1 MSRSRARA
9 ATPSRVA
16 ATVLLAAFALTATA
30 DARRARQPIQLR
42 IEGFFAAA
50 PDGVRPLRTVDV
62 RIGRE
67 VTRRLAVQRIVNLS
81 SGQLGATI
89 LDEASRFRPSFRFT
103 GDRAL
108 LARLEAAPDGRLVTI
123 TGNLSSGR
131 HVLLAR
137 VDVDEASATTTSEPA
152 PAATP
157 PPS

>member
-1 MSRSRARA
+1 MSRSRVLA
-9 ATPSRVA
+9 ATPARIA
-16 ATVLLAAFALTATA
+16 ATVLLAALALTATA
-30 DARRARQPIQLR
+30 DARRARQPVQLR

-67 VTRRLAVQRIVNLS
+67 TTRRLAVRRVVNLS
-81 SGQLGATI
+81 PGQLGTTI

-108 LARLEAAPDGRLVTI
+108 VARLEGAPDGRLVTI

-137 VDVDEASATTTSEPA
+137 VDIDEPSATTPSEPA
-152 PAATP
+152 PTTLP
-157 PPS
+157 PAS